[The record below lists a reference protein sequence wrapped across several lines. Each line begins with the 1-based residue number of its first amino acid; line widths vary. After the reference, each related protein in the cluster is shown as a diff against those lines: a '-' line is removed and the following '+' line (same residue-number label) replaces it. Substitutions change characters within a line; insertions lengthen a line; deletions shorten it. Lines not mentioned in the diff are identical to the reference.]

1 VIERETP
8 ATVRWGEWIGE
19 GWQMF
24 ADKWPVWVGQ
34 MAVVFLAFSISAVPL
49 FLMVITAMLR
59 AWQTGGPAD
68 LPEMFFPLAS
78 AMTIVGVL
86 GGSFLLAGLHRTAFK
101 QLRGKPISVRD
112 LFSGG
117 DAFLPVAGVLVVTGI
132 LTVLGFSLCI
142 LPSFIVVGMLHF
154 AIPLVIERGLG
165 VGEAISASYSATKSN
180 WFMFVLFVFVLRL
193 LASIGGAVAYVGLVA
208 SLPLYFTITAIAY
221 RDIFGVEG
229 ARSFLRPRPS
239 QISYAAGPRMPDAVP
254 SPAQFITPSQ
264 PEQTLTICANCGTAL
279 SRAARFCSKCGRP
292 LNTA

>member
-1 VIERETP
+1 VTERETP

-24 ADKWPVWVGQ
+24 ADRWPVWVGQ
-34 MAVVFLAFSISAVPL
+34 MAIVFLAFSIPAVPL

-59 AWQTGGPAD
+59 AWQTGGPPR

-78 AMTIVGVL
+78 VMTIVGVL

-101 QLRGKPISVRD
+101 QLRGQPISVRD

-117 DAFLPVAGVLVVTGI
+117 DAFLPVAGALIITGV

-142 LPSFIVVGMLHF
+142 LPSFVVVGMLHF
-154 AIPLVIERGLG
+154 APPLIIERGLG
-165 VGEAISASYSATKSN
+165 VGGAIRASYDATKAN

-193 LASIGGAVAYVGLVA
+193 LASIGGAAGYVGMVA

-221 RDIFGVEG
+221 RDVFRVEG
-229 ARSFLRPRPS
+229 ARSFLRQRPS
-239 QISYAAGPRMPDAVP
+239 PTTYAVGAWVPDAVP
-254 SPAQFITPSQ
+254 SSSITPSQ
-264 PEQTLTICANCGTAL
+264 PEQTLTICANCGTGL

-292 LNTA
+292 LDTA